1 MRSMSS
7 HPAHGDD
14 VAAERSRRERARRIA
29 IGILAAVAVL
39 FAILNF
45 EDVKVDLLFG
55 SVTMPLVIVIAAC
68 LLIGGLIGAYL
79 GRRGRRAR

>member
-1 MRSMSS
+1 MSS
-7 HPAHGDD
+7 AHEAD
-14 VAAERSRRERARRIA
+14 AAGRSKRENARRLA
-29 IGILAAVAVL
+29 IGILAAAALV

-55 SVTMPLVIVIAAC
+55 SVTMPLVIVIAGC

-79 GRRGRRAR
+79 GRRGRRAS